1 MILPNIETFIGCES
15 SFEEASIVLYG
26 APFDSTTSFRPG
38 ARFGPSAMRHESF
51 GLETYSPYQDKD
63 LIDISVFD
71 SGDLELCFGSSEM
84 ALSDIQKRAEEILK
98 AEKFP
103 LLLGG
108 EHLVTLGA
116 VRAAA
121 AKYPDLHIIHF
132 DAHADLRDDYLG
144 AKLSHACVLR
154 RCHEIVGDGHIHQ
167 FCIRS
172 GEREEFQFASR
183 HTDFHPF
190 TFEGLEETV
199 RELKE
204 KQVPVYFTIDL
215 DCMDPSVFPGTG
227 TPEAGGVSFLELL
240 KAIRTVSQAN
250 LVGADVN
257 MVRSGIGSDTRI
269 GRKFLYPGIGYGGSC
284 FPKDVKALIKTAE
297 QNGYQMRVLHAVEE
311 VNELQKSILFDKL
324 CKHFNNEL
332 KGKTIALWGLAFKP
346 ETDDMREA
354 PSLVLIDKLLKA
366 GCKVRAYDSA
376 AMDECRRR
384 IGESIYYAKDMY
396 DAVLDADA
404 LMLVTEWKEFRLP
417 SWAVIKK
424 TMEKPVVLDGRNIYD
439 KKEMEEQ
446 GFTYHCIGH

>member
-63 LIDISVFD
+63 LMDISVLD

-84 ALSDIQKRAEEILK
+84 ALSDIEKRAEEILG
-98 AEKFP
+98 AGKFP

-108 EHLVTLGA
+108 EHLVTLAA
-116 VRAAA
+116 VRAVA

-190 TFEGLEETV
+190 TFEGLGETI

-215 DCMDPSVFPGTG
+215 DCLDPSVFPGTG

-250 LVGADVN
+250 VAGADVN
-257 MVRSGIGSDTRI
+257 
-269 GRKFLYPGIGYGGSC
+269 
-284 FPKDVKALIKTAE
+284 
-297 QNGYQMRVLHAVEE
+297 
-311 VNELQKSILFDKL
+311 EL
-324 CKHFNNEL
+324 
-332 KGKTIALWGLAFKP
+332 
-346 ETDDMREA
+346 A
-354 PSLVLIDKLLKA
+354 P
-366 GCKVRAYDSA
+366 
-376 AMDECRRR
+376 
-384 IGESIYYAKDMY
+384 
-396 DAVLDADA
+396 VLDASGVSTA
-404 LMLVTEWKEFRLP
+404 TACK
-417 SWAVIKK
+417 
-424 TMEKPVVLDGRNIYD
+424 VLRELLLAIA
-439 KKEMEEQ
+439 K
-446 GFTYHCIGH
+446 